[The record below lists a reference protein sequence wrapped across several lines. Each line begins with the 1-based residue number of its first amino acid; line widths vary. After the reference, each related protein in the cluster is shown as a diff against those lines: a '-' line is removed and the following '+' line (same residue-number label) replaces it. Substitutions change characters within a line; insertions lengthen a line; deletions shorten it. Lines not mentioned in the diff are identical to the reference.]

1 MDDVEVNHI
10 THLIGEHHIL
20 TKQVIMSF
28 YTQNELEEL
37 GFKKLGKNVLLSKK
51 SSVYGY
57 DRISIGDN
65 TRIDDFAI
73 ISAGA
78 GGVEIGRNVHIA
90 CFSSLIGQ
98 SKIVLNDFSGLS
110 SRVSIYSSSDDY
122 SGNNLTNP
130 TVPPEFTNVDSRD
143 VIISKHCIVGA
154 GSIILPGVILQEGVA
169 IGALSL
175 VLKSCEAWTIYS
187 GTPIK
192 RLKEREKNCLGKE
205 IEYKAK
211 YDGVND
217 E

>member
-1 MDDVEVNHI
+1 
-10 THLIGEHHIL
+10 
-20 TKQVIMSF
+20 MSF

-37 GFKKLGKNVLLSKK
+37 GFKKIGKNVKVSRKA
-51 SSVYGY
+51 SVYGAE
-57 DRISIGDN
+57 RITIGDN
-65 TRIDDFAI
+65 SRIDDFAVL
-73 ISAGA
+73 SAGE
-78 GGVEIGRNVHIA
+78 GCIKIGRNVHVA
-90 CFSSLIGQ
+90 VFTSLIGAG
-98 SKIVLNDFSGLS
+98 SISLGDFSNIS
-110 SRVSIYSSSDDY
+110 SRVGIYSSSDDY
-122 SGNNLTNP
+122 SGAFMTNP
-130 TVPPEFTNVDSRD
+130 TIPAEFTNVDSRD
-143 VIISKHCIVGA
+143 VIINKHCIVGA

-169 IGALSL
+169 IGAMSL